1 MPSKYTYPDSEV
13 LRNKFGLQDS
23 VAAHTMETRLAY
35 VRVADLVENP
45 VQGNFNLEHLLE
57 INRRMLQDMYE
68 WAGKLRDVPTYTTT
82 TQLVHCLP
90 EHLKDMSASTF
101 RNLHRDNLL
110 QGMDDNQFNDRLAH
124 HWGEMTALHPSLN
137 GNTRSQRVFVD
148 QLAQQ
153 AGRSIDWAAVN
164 QNSEA
169 FKTARLIAH
178 AGNHLPLRD
187 QLARVVRSAGRQT
200 SGIEL
205 AGPAVDPNVT
215 KAALSG
221 LPVPGAATPPQ
232 TGSTTAQRTTTTK
245 ERTSKPRGPGGQDLG

>member
-1 MPSKYTYPDSEV
+1 MPDKYTYPASEV
-13 LRNKFGLQDS
+13 LRNKFGLEDS

-35 VRVADLVENP
+35 QRAAELVQNP
-45 VQGNFNLEHLLE
+45 VQGDFDLKHLLE
-57 INRRMLQDMYE
+57 INRRMLQDMYD
-68 WAGKLRDVPTYTTT
+68 WAGKLRDVPTYTTN

-90 EHLKDMSASTF
+90 EHLEEQSKFVF
-101 RNLHRDNLL
+101 RNLQRDNLL
-110 QGMDDNQFNDRLAH
+110 KGMDDNQFNDRLAY
-124 HWGEMTALHPSLN
+124 HWGELTALHPSLN

-164 QNSEA
+164 QNIEA
-169 FKTARLIAH
+169 FKIARLHAH

-187 QLARVVRSAGRQT
+187 QLAQVVRPAGRQT
-200 SGIEL
+200 TGIEL

-221 LPVPGAATPPQ
+221 LPAPGTATSSQ
-232 TGSTTAQRTTTTK
+232 GSTATR
-245 ERTSKPRGPGGQDLG
+245 ERASKPRGRDGQDLG